1 MTMRTIVDSSHW
13 NKIDWTVFRPDIL
26 IAKCTEGVGFV
37 DNTYQKNL
45 TEAKKRN
52 IPFGAY
58 HFANKNDPVKEAE
71 FFLSKAGDPDFYA
84 LDAETGQSMEW
95 CKTFCDR
102 VSKTGKTVILYA
114 PMSTITD
121 IGYPTWIPRYKYAGG
136 DTKDDG
142 IPDYKYQPTKPWDIW
157 QYTSNGVVPG
167 VAGRVDLN
175 VVTDEFYNV
184 LTIDKETGMGT
195 MDKDFVKAVGEVCGK
210 EYGENLNESEQKE
223 ATKKLK
229 EAKVELL
236 AAGQLRL
243 TNARLLENNG
253 ELLVKN
259 RELEEEVARLSGETA
274 DIKSYSISGL
284 FGEILKRL
292 INSK

>member
-1 MTMRTIVDSSHW
+1 MRTIIDVSHW
-13 NKIDWTVFRPDIL
+13 NKIDWNKFHPDIL
-26 IAKCTEGVGFV
+26 ISKCTEGVGFV

-71 FFLSKAGDPDFYA
+71 FFLSKAGDPDFLA

-142 IPDYKYQPTKPWDIW
+142 IPDYKYQPTKRWDIW
-157 QYTSNGVVPG
+157 QYTSNGVVAG

-175 VVTDEFYNV
+175 VITDEFYNV
-184 LTIDKETGMGT
+184 LTKEP
-195 MDKDFVKAVGEVCGK
+195 MDKDFVKAVGDICGE
-210 EYGENLNESEQKE
+210 EYGENLNDGEQKE

-229 EAKVELL
+229 EAKVEVL

-243 TNARLLENNG
+243 TNSRLLENNG

>member
-1 MTMRTIVDSSHW
+1 MTMRTIVDASHW

-45 TEAKKRN
+45 TEAKKLG

-71 FFLSKAGDPDFYA
+71 FFLSKSGSADFYA

-95 CKTFCDR
+95 CKTFLDR
-102 VSKTGKTVILYA
+102 VSTTDKMVILYA
-114 PMSTITD
+114 PMSTIQD

-142 IPDYKYQPTKPWDIW
+142 IPDYKYQPTNPWDIW

-167 VAGRVDLN
+167 VSGRVDLN
-175 VVTDEFYNV
+175 VATDEFYNV
-184 LTIDKETGMGT
+184 LTIDEETGMGT
-195 MDKDFVKAVGEVCGK
+195 MDKDFVKSVGDVCGE
-210 EYGENLNESEQKE
+210 EYGENLNDKEQKE

-229 EAKVELL
+229 EAKVEVL

>member
-26 IAKCTEGVGFV
+26 ISKCTEGVGFV

-45 TEAKKRN
+45 TEAKKLG

-58 HFANKNDPVKEAE
+58 HFANKNDPVKEAD
-71 FFLSKAGDPDFYA
+71 FFLSKSGSADFYA
-84 LDAETGQSMEW
+84 LDAETGQTMEW

-102 VSKTGKTVILYA
+102 ISKTGKTVILYA
-114 PMSTITD
+114 PMSTIQD

-157 QYTSNGVVPG
+157 QYTSNGVVAG

-175 VVTDEFYNV
+175 VITDEFYNV
-184 LTIDKETGMGT
+184 LTKEP
-195 MDKDFVKAVGEVCGK
+195 MDKDFVKAVGDICGE
-210 EYGENLNESEQKE
+210 EYGENLNDGEQKE

-229 EAKVELL
+229 EAKVEIL

-259 RELEEEVARLSGETA
+259 RELEEEVDRLSGETA